1 MTKAQVMAQR
11 KYLHGLARRNNL
23 NDDGGPSV
31 DIPIYVQLDT
41 DFVFD
46 EKTHIIF
53 WDDEAEGFYA
63 LKPNSMGQYGYDG
76 ISPVVAPSTIEFV
89 GYGNIFFIG
98 ARVDPNCVRNFM
110 DDMIAKGLSTQSVKS
125 SVEIEL
131 MKSLDANNYVD
142 KPHDKTKGM
151 GYGIEAPGDK
161 ESTVY
166 IKPTPII

>member
-11 KYLHGLARRNNL
+11 KYLHGLARRDNL
-23 NDDGGPSV
+23 NEDGGPSV

-41 DFVFD
+41 DSVFD

-63 LKPNSMGQYGYDG
+63 LKANSMSQYRFDG
-76 ISPVVAPSTIEFV
+76 ISPIVAPATIEFV
-89 GYGNIFFIG
+89 GYSNIFYMG
-98 ARVDPNCVRNFM
+98 VRVDPNCVRNFM

-125 SVEIEL
+125 SIEIEL
-131 MKSLDANNYVD
+131 MKTLDANSYVD

-151 GYGIEAPGDK
+151 GYKTEAPTDK